1 MRSLTGFAC
10 PLCLFIDNI
19 QKRAEKNKFLDVGEV
34 PGLFAG
40 AVAAD
45 GHDVELARIS
55 VLALNLD
62 L

>member
-1 MRSLTGFAC
+1 M
-10 PLCLFIDNI
+10 P
-19 QKRAEKNKFLDVGEV
+19 KKGEV
-34 PGLFAG
+34 PELFAG

-45 GHDVELARIS
+45 GHDVELARIF